1 MNTVPEDIKMKCR
14 LFACVL
20 FSMFLIPGMSS
31 CGGNQSGDMAP
42 LQIGVQALKL
52 VSPADD
58 ALWEVRDILEH
69 RGTVWALTGSAPFVH
84 GFTPGGARV
93 AAFGTAGEG
102 PGEFRYPHG
111 LWPGD
116 SEGTLTVWDAG
127 RSAALTVSSSGK
139 LLASRPI
146 SDPGVI
152 RSDIRTV
159 TFGDP
164 FRVFKRHDAVVLG
177 RYDSGVSSADD
188 LWRGKLVRTSG
199 HGQTAEEV
207 VTDFARDLP
216 GAAHRPG
223 MPSVLTP
230 VPLWDGCP
238 DGQVAV
244 LDPIERTLYMLVP
257 GRSDPDAIP
266 LPWRPEELQRVEKFR
281 YLRHQIAAE
290 LRNQDVPASEID
302 RIAKSVLT
310 DAERMFPDEAPIG
323 VDLRCSRDRVWIQEF
338 DGDSHPL
345 GYGPRWRTVS
355 RRGSGPRFGQVAFPA
370 GFMPYR
376 ITDSRAVGVVTD
388 NLALQRLATVD
399 IFAASTRVAAG
410 PLPSEKEI
418 PGQ

>member
-1 MNTVPEDIKMKCR
+1 MIKCR
-14 LFACVL
+14 LFSAALV
-20 FSMFLIPGMSS
+20 SLILIVGAPS
-31 CGGNQSGDMAP
+31 CGSHDAGGTAP

-58 ALWEVRDILEH
+58 VLWGVRDILEH

-84 GFTPGGARV
+84 GFTPAGSRV

-102 PGEFRYPHG
+102 PGEFRFPHG

-139 LLASRPI
+139 LLASRQL

-164 FRVFKRHDAVVLG
+164 FRVFRTDDAVVLG
-177 RYDSGVSSADD
+177 HYESGVSGADD
-188 LWRGKLVRTSG
+188 LWRGKLVRASG
-199 HGQTAEEV
+199 NGQAVEEV
-207 VTDFARDLP
+207 VVDFARDLP
-216 GAAHRPG
+216 GAARRPG

-244 LDPIERTLYMLVP
+244 LDPIERTLYLHVP
-257 GRSDPDAIP
+257 GQSGPDAIP

-281 YLRHQIAAE
+281 YLRHQMAAE

-302 RIAKSVLT
+302 RLAKSVLV
-310 DAERMFPDEAPIG
+310 DAEGMFPDEAPIG

-338 DGDSHPL
+338 DGASHPL

-355 RRGSGPRFGQVAFPA
+355 RHAPGPRFGQVTFPA

-388 NLALQRLATVD
+388 DLSLQRLATVD

-410 PLPSEKEI
+410 ALPTEKEI

>member
-1 MNTVPEDIKMKCR
+1 MMKDSTMNCR
-14 LFACVL
+14 LFSAALV
-20 FSMFLIPGMSS
+20 SMILILGAPS
-31 CGGNQSGDMAP
+31 CGSEQPGDMGP

-139 LLASRPI
+139 LLASRPF

-188 LWRGKLVRTSG
+188 LWRGRLVRVSEK
-199 HGQTAEEV
+199 GQAAEEV
-207 VTDFARDLP
+207 LVDFARDLP

-223 MPSVLTP
+223 APSVLTP

-238 DGQVAV
+238 DGAVAV
-244 LDPIERTLYMLVP
+244 LDPIERTLYMF
-257 GRSDPDAIP
+257 GRGQSSPVAIA
-266 LPWRPEELQRVEKFR
+266 LPWEPTELQRVEKFR
-281 YLRHQIAAE
+281 YLRHQLAAE

-302 RIAKSVLT
+302 RIAKSVLI
-310 DAERMFPDEAPIG
+310 DAEGMFPNEAPIG

-338 DGDSHPL
+338 DGASHPL

-355 RRGSGPRFGQVAFPA
+355 RQVAGPRFAQISFPA
-370 GFMPYR
+370 GFVPYR

-388 NLALQRLATVD
+388 DFSLQRLATVD
-399 IFAASTRVAAG
+399 IFAAVTAVAAG
-410 PLPSEKEI
+410 ALPTEKEL

>member
-1 MNTVPEDIKMKCR
+1 MKCR
-14 LFACVL
+14 LFSCALV
-20 FSMFLIPGMSS
+20 SVFLILGAPS
-31 CGGNQSGDMAP
+31 CGSDRAGDAGDMA

-84 GFTPGGARV
+84 GFAPGGARV

-127 RSAALTVSSSGK
+127 RSTALTVSSSGK
-139 LLASRPI
+139 LLASRPF

-177 RYDSGVSSADD
+177 RYDSGVSSGDD
-188 LWRGKLVRTSG
+188 LWRGKLVRAAG
-199 HGQTAEEV
+199 NGRAAEEV
-207 VTDFARDLP
+207 IVDFARDFP
-216 GAAHRPG
+216 GAARRPG
-223 MPSVLTP
+223 MPSVLAP

-238 DGQVAV
+238 DGEVAV
-244 LDPIERTLYMLVP
+244 LDPIERTLYLLAP
-257 GRSDPDAIP
+257 GQSDPPDAIP
-266 LPWRPEELQRVEKFR
+266 LPWKPEELQRVEKFR

-290 LRNQDVPASEID
+290 LRGQDVPGSEID
-302 RIAKSVLT
+302 RIAKSVLV
-310 DAERMFPDEAPIG
+310 DAEAMFPGEAPIG

-355 RRGSGPRFGQVAFPA
+355 RGVTGPRFGQVAFPA

-376 ITDSRAVGVVTD
+376 ITDTRAVGVVTD
-388 NLALQRLATVD
+388 DLSLQRLATVD
-399 IFAASTRVAAG
+399 IFAASTRVVAG
-410 PLPSEKEI
+410 ALPTEKEI

>member
-1 MNTVPEDIKMKCR
+1 MKCR
-14 LFACVL
+14 LFSCALV
-20 FSMFLIPGMSS
+20 SMLLILGAPS
-31 CGGNQSGDMAP
+31 CGSDRVGDIAP
-42 LQIGVQALKL
+42 LRIGVEALKL

-127 RSAALTVSSSGK
+127 RSTALTVSSSGK
-139 LLASRPI
+139 LLASRPL

-177 RYDSGVSSADD
+177 RYDSGVSSGDD
-188 LWRGKLVRTSG
+188 LWRGKLVRASG
-199 HGQTAEEV
+199 NGQAAEEV
-207 VTDFARDLP
+207 IVDFVRDLP
-216 GAAHRPG
+216 GAARRPG

-244 LDPIERTLYMLVP
+244 LDPIERTLYMFGP

-266 LPWRPEELQRVEKFR
+266 LPWKSQELQRVEKFR

-302 RIAKSVLT
+302 RIAKSVLA
-310 DAERMFPDEAPIG
+310 DAEGMFPHEAPIG

-355 RRGSGPRFGQVAFPA
+355 RGVLGPRFGQVTFPA

-388 NLALQRLATVD
+388 DLSLQRLATVD
-399 IFAASTRVAAG
+399 ILAASTRVVAEA
-410 PLPSEKEI
+410 LPIEKEI

>member
-1 MNTVPEDIKMKCR
+1 MKCR
-14 LFACVL
+14 LFSCALV
-20 FSMFLIPGMSS
+20 SMLLILGAPS
-31 CGGNQSGDMAP
+31 CGSDRVGDIAP
-42 LQIGVQALKL
+42 LRIGVEALKL

-127 RSAALTVSSSGK
+127 RSTALTVSSSGK
-139 LLASRPI
+139 LLASRPL

-177 RYDSGVSSADD
+177 RYDSGVSSGDD
-188 LWRGKLVRTSG
+188 LWRGKLVRASG
-199 HGQTAEEV
+199 NGQAAEEV
-207 VTDFARDLP
+207 IVDFARDLP
-216 GAAHRPG
+216 GAARRPG
-223 MPSVLTP
+223 MPSVLAP

-244 LDPIERTLYMLVP
+244 LDPIERTLYMFGP

-266 LPWRPEELQRVEKFR
+266 LPWKSQELQRVEKFR

-302 RIAKSVLT
+302 RIAKSVLA
-310 DAERMFPDEAPIG
+310 DAEGMFPHEAPIG

-355 RRGSGPRFGQVAFPA
+355 RGVLGPRFGQVTFPA

-388 NLALQRLATVD
+388 DLSLQRLATVD
-399 IFAASTRVAAG
+399 ILAASTRVVAEA
-410 PLPSEKEI
+410 LPIEKEI